1 MAPELRKRTRSVTGK
16 EPVAKKA
23 AKVEK
28 VEKVEPATE
37 KAPKKVTK
45 KVTKEEKVEKTPKR
59 KAPEEA
65 QASPVAAKKQKPAKA
80 NAKSKKSAPAPEPVE
95 EEEEKKAEPEAT
107 EDAETSVVAF
117 EEEDDDEEVDADIA
131 ALAAGLDPEDAP
143 AGKGTFK
150 EGQDVGKVPKFKKQK
165 QLTNGKKEEPGVVFI
180 SRLPHGFYEHELK
193 GYFSQF
199 GNITRLRLA
208 RNKKSGASKHYAFL
222 EFAEASTAEV
232 VAKTM
237 DSYLLFGHILKVKTV
252 PADQLHED
260 VWKGAN
266 KRFKKIPWHKIAAGE
281 VAKPRTESGW
291 SHKVSKEEKKRLE
304 RAEKLK
310 AIGYEFE
317 APKLKEAVAPPPEPM
332 AVDAPEETKAIE
344 AAAPV
349 EEEKKAVEEAAEEV
363 EEKVAEV
370 ETPKSAKKAAAK
382 GGKRRKSRG

>member
-28 VEKVEPATE
+28 VEPAAE

-45 KVTKEEKVEKTPKR
+45 KATKEEKVEKTPKR

-80 NAKSKKSAPAPEPVE
+80 NAKSKKSAAPAPAEPA
-95 EEEEKKAEPEAT
+95 EEEEKEEKEAEPEAT

-143 AGKGTFK
+143 AGDGTVFK
-150 EGQDVGKVPKFKKQK
+150 SGQDVGKVPKFKKQK

-222 EFAEASTAEV
+222 EFAEASTAEI

-281 VAKPRTESGW
+281 VAKQRTESDW
-291 SHKVSKEEKKRLE
+291 THKVSKEEKKRLE

-344 AAAPV
+344 AAPV
-349 EEEKKAVEEAAEEV
+349 EEEKAAEEE

-370 ETPKSAKKAAAK
+370 ETPKSAKKATPK